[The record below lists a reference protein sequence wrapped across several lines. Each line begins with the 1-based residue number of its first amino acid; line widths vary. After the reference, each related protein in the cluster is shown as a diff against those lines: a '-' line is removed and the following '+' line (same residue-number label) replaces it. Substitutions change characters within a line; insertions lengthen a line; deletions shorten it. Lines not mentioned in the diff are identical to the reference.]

1 LIGTVAYGDAR
12 FFRKPFAQHTA
23 DTKLSVEGAKSLPR
37 VDVIAIYE
45 DMPGDLI
52 DASVKL
58 GAKGIVTAGLGN
70 GNLTD
75 AAVEALKRAKEQGVT
90 IVRASRVPT
99 GFVGRNIELDD
110 DALGFVASYDLS
122 PQKARILLR
131 LALMKT
137 QNWDEIQGMFAI
149 Y

>member
-1 LIGTVAYGDAR
+1 MAYGKAR
-12 FFRKPFAQHTA
+12 FYRKPFAAHTYNS
-23 DTKLSVEGAKSLPR
+23 KFSVKGAKSLPR
-37 VDVIAIYE
+37 VDVMAMYA
-45 DMPGDLI
+45 DVPGDII
-52 DASVKL
+52 DAAVKL

-75 AAVEALKRAKEQGVT
+75 SVVEALKRATAKGVVV
-90 IVRASRVPT
+90 VRASRVPT
-99 GFVGRNIELDD
+99 GFVDRNIELNDD
-110 DALGFVASYDLS
+110 ELGFVASYDLS

-137 QNWDEIQGMFAI
+137 KDWKEIQEMFSI